1 MLTIIIDK
9 LLKTQVVECA
19 AVANWLF
26 SAEMSHDFT
35 RFYFF
40 FTVPIKDL
48 IGIL

>member
-1 MLTIIIDK
+1 MSRVSLQMLTIIIDK

-35 RFYFF
+35 R
-40 FTVPIKDL
+40 
-48 IGIL
+48 